1 MTTFCCRT
9 PSDFSLLPEGGQ
21 WALPPYTTVLNRSE
35 FSVVIR
41 EALAAGLVTQINTAY
56 ATNSFGALS
65 TALGVLATALTTP
78 ALLGAQSAIQNSS
91 AVSVSVWLP
100 QGTNPLALGGAS
112 NLAGNVN
119 VPVALYREG
128 IGPGPIG
135 TTTQNLYINL
145 KLQGWVLV
153 VAASLTPDPLFVPCE
168 ESGGDDNCPPDD
180 DHSDCEDE
188 ECNVFLPQICTVQW
202 RLA

>member
-9 PSDFSLLPEGGQ
+9 PSDFSILPEGGQ

-41 EALAAGLVTQINTAY
+41 EALGAGLATQINTAY
-56 ATNSFGALS
+56 ATNNTAALVVTLGA
-65 TALGVLATALTTP
+65 LATALTTP
-78 ALLGAQSAIQNSS
+78 ALLGAPAAIQNSS
-91 AVSVSVWLP
+91 AVSVSVWFP
-100 QGTNPLALGGAS
+100 NGTTDLALGGTD
-112 NLAGNVN
+112 NVAAN
-119 VPVALYREG
+119 VSVLSTTYSEG
-128 IGPGPIG
+128 IAPGPIG

-145 KLQGWVLV
+145 KLQGWILV
-153 VAASLTPDPLFVPCE
+153 VAASLTADPLFVPCE
-168 ESGGDDNCPPDD
+168 DAGDDNCPVDD
-180 DHSDCEDE
+180 DDDGDCEDE